1 MATTDPLPLQIL
13 LTPEGYLLLQAE
25 LEDLTEVRLPAAARR
40 MHDALELGD
49 RDDDAQLADARR
61 EHDAIE
67 GRIQRLEGQ
76 LRAARV
82 LAPAD
87 LARDRVAIGHA
98 VEIRRGDGAISRYV
112 LVSAA
117 ESNPREGR
125 LSSDSPL
132 GRAVLGRGPGD
143 TVVVDGT
150 DEHITIVGFRAA

>member
-1 MATTDPLPLQIL
+1 MATTDSLPLQIL

-25 LEDLTEVRLPAAARR
+25 LEDLTEVRLPAAAQR